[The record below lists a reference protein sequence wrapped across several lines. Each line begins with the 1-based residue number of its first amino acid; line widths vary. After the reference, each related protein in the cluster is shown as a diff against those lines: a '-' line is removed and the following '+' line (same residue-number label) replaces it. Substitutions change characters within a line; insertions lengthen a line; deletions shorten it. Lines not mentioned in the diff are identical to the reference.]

1 MAKLKQSMR
10 KVQETVQS
18 FINTL
23 VGREEDNKT
32 EQANLTQ
39 RNQYFT

>member
-1 MAKLKQSMR
+1 MAKLKQSLR

-18 FINTL
+18 FINTV
-23 VGREEDNKT
+23 VGREEENT
-32 EQANLTQ
+32 AEQASLTQ